1 MASLLTR
8 PWRAALIDLD
18 GTVYRGDEVIEG
30 AAAFVER
37 LRERR
42 IQPVFLTNNSV
53 RTPQQTADKLN
64 RMGIAARPEE
74 VVTSSEASADYVLR
88 RVGHGRVGYLGEAGV
103 AEALAAVGLTGVC
116 LRGWQEGALP
126 EVDGLVLGLDRRAG
140 YLDYAAFSLLAMELG
155 WFVLT
160 NPDVRLPVGSRF
172 YPGNGAVGRMIAEAS
187 GVDAVIIGKPS
198 PEFID
203 YALSRYGV
211 ARSDAFIIGDNLR
224 TDIEAGRV
232 SGLTTVWVQSGV
244 QYGGE
249 QAAPPPDYVFSSVAD
264 VR

>member
-1 MASLLTR
+1 MASLLAR

-18 GTVYRGDEVIEG
+18 GTIYRGDEVIEG
-30 AAAFVER
+30 AAAFVQR

-42 IQPVFLTNNSV
+42 IQPVFLTNNSI
-53 RTPQQTADKLN
+53 RTPQQTAEKLN
-64 RMGIAARPEE
+64 RMGITARPEE

-88 RVGHGRVGYLGEAGV
+88 RVGRGRIGYLGEAGV

-116 LRGWQEGALP
+116 LRGWQEDALP

-172 YPGNGAVGRMIAEAS
+172 YPGNGAVGRLVAEAS
-187 GVDAVIIGKPS
+187 GADAVIIGKPS
-198 PEFID
+198 PRFID
-203 YALSRYGV
+203 YALSRYAL
-211 ARSDAFIIGDNLR
+211 ARTDVFIVGDNLR
-224 TDIEAGRV
+224 TDIAAGQA

-244 QYGGE
+244 QYSSE
-249 QAAPPPDYVFSSVAD
+249 EATPPPDYVFSSVAAL
-264 VR
+264 R